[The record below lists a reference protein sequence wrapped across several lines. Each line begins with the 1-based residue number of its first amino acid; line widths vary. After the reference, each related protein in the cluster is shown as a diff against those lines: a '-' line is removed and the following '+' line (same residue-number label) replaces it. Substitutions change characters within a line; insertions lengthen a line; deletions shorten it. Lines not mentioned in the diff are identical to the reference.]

1 MPHGQSA
8 AVYRRILDGEIIALH
23 AIENKPDA
31 EPLRADVDVQEEPCR
46 KKPRLPIANDDSSSA
61 EEFVFE
67 DEFLKMYEQQDLDQY
82 EQVHKFV
89 SHSCFFWNSL

>member
-8 AVYRRILDGEIIALH
+8 AVYKRILDGEIIALH
-23 AIENKPDA
+23 AIEDKHA

-46 KKPRLPIANDDSSSA
+46 KKPRIPIANDDSSSGD
-61 EEFVFE
+61 ELVVEN
-67 DEFLKMYEQQDLDQY
+67 EFLKIYEQEGLDQY

-89 SHSCFFWNSL
+89 SHS